1 MAIPPRLT
9 ARAALDLVRHPRW
22 LSRLWNVRDLTFANF
37 ADLPGKTSMVELGA
51 YVNAEMMNPA
61 TDWRTL
67 EWLRGR
73 WDGPLAVKG
82 VLRPD
87 DALRAVELGADGVIV
102 SNHGGRQLDGARA
115 SLDALPSVAEAVA
128 GRADVLLDGGIR
140 RGTDVAK
147 AVALGARAVLV
158 GRPYLYG
165 LAAGGS
171 EGVSTVL
178 GILREEIDR
187 TCALLGVRSV
197 EEIDADL
204 VVSGS

>member
-1 MAIPPRLT
+1 
-9 ARAALDLVRHPRW
+9 
-22 LSRLWNVRDLTFANF
+22 
-37 ADLPGKTSMVELGA
+37 
-51 YVNAEMMNPA
+51 MMNPA

-67 EWLRGR
+67 EWLRGQ

-87 DALRAVELGADGVIV
+87 DALRAVELGVDGVIV

-115 SLDALPSVAEAVA
+115 SLDALPGVAEAVG
-128 GRADVLLDGGIR
+128 GRADILLDGGVR

-165 LAAGGS
+165 LAVGGS
-171 EGVSTVL
+171 EGVSAVL
-178 GILREEIDR
+178 AIFREEIDR